1 MEETSGED
9 VRSMFDVRV
18 AGVWNLLRAP
28 RSRSQ
33 GGELHRTCLCGRPPS
48 PPVGDGTTTST

>member
-1 MEETSGED
+1 MEEASGED
-9 VRSMFDVRV
+9 VRNKFDAQD

-48 PPVGDGTTTST
+48 PSIGEGTTTST